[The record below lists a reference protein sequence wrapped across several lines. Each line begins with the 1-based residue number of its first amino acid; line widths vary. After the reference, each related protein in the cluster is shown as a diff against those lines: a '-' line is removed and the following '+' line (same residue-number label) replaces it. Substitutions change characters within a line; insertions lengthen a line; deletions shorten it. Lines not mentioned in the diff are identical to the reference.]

1 MTEYIRR
8 FAAPLALSLALVAG
22 VGACKTGDDDLASDT
37 AALNRDLELAN
48 RDTSAR
54 PGLTDVPAG
63 TATTPRPAT
72 PHPSTSGSSGSSART
87 SSGNTVTRNPSTGTS
102 SGTSGG
108 GTVGSIASG
117 TTMNLR
123 SGSEVCTNN
132 KRVGDKFTA
141 TVEETVTG
149 SNGATIPAG
158 ATALVTI
165 TELRKS
171 ENTNDPVTMGFSVS
185 SVSFGGKT
193 YPIQT
198 EIVSAEVNK
207 VRSTKRSS
215 DAKKVA
221 IGAAVGAIAGQ
232 VIGKDT
238 KGTVIGAATGAAA
251 GTAVAVATGDYEGCV
266 RSGGMIR
273 VRLTQAAQVR
283 AE

>member
-22 VGACKTGDDDLASDT
+22 AGACKTGDDDLASDT

-63 TATTPRPAT
+63 TSTTRPAT
-72 PHPSTSGSSGSSART
+72 SRPSGSGSSTRTPART
-87 SSGNTVTRNPSTGTS
+87 SSGNTVTRNPS
-102 SGTSGG
+102 SGSTGG
-108 GTVGSIASG
+108 GSVGSIASG
-117 TTMNLR
+117 TTMTLR

-132 KRVGDKFTA
+132 RRVGDKFTA
-141 TVEETVTG
+141 TVTETVTG

-165 TELRKS
+165 TELKKS
-171 ENTNDPVTMGFSVS
+171 ENANDPVNMGFSVS
-185 SVSFGGKT
+185 SVTFGGKT
-193 YPIQT
+193 YPIQA
-198 EIVSAEVNK
+198 EIVSADVNK
-207 VRSTKRSS
+207 VRSTKKSS
-215 DAKKVA
+215 DAKKIA

-232 VIGKDT
+232 VIRKDT

-266 RSGGMIR
+266 HNGGMIR
-273 VRLTQAAQVR
+273 IRLTQSADVR